1 MKSAIALSALILV
14 ADHHANTAAAQEAT
28 KPPAPAYSTLF
39 TGLTLSAPT
48 EPPDPGLGNLWSGD
62 GSCTTCHF
70 FAEIGVGA
78 YWLHGGGPSF
88 GSAPMLGTNCGLG
101 VMNDRGFGV
110 SAGWLQLSNS
120 STWTGGARRP

>member
-14 ADHHANTAAAQEAT
+14 AGHHANTAAAQEAT

-62 GSCTTCHF
+62 GSRTTCHF
-70 FAEIGVGA
+70 FGEIGVGA
-78 YWLHGGGPSF
+78 YWLHGGSPSF
-88 GSAPMLGTNCGLG
+88 GSAPMFGTNGSLG
-101 VMNDRGFGV
+101 VMNDRGFGA
-110 SAGWLQLSNS
+110 SAGWLELSKPC
-120 STWTGGARRP
+120 TWTGTRRP